1 MHAAGLLGV
10 ELSVAA
16 GQGAWPSGVDAMPGA
31 SAAAVSWVMHAA
43 PGPDAG
49 RLVQADGNALRLTSA
64 SGAVVVH
71 CSCGELPEALPTPVE
86 QLAAPRCSART
97 EIRAEGGAAASATK
111 LIWFETRAKA
121 RARCALGRVL
131 TSDTS

>member
-1 MHAAGLLGV
+1 VHAAGLLGV
-10 ELSVAA
+10 VLPVVA
-16 GQGAWPSGVDAMPGA
+16 GHGASPSGVDAIPGA
-31 SAAAVSWVMHAA
+31 IAAAVSWVMHAA

-49 RLVQADGNALRLTSA
+49 HSAEPDGTLRLTSSSVA
-64 SGAVVVH
+64 AVVH
-71 CSCGELPEALPTPVE
+71 PCWAAALSTPAE
-86 QLAAPRCSART
+86 QTGTPRCSART